1 MRASRSGRWDY
12 HLGFMGQVSAFHSAR
27 HNPAVHAPERTAKVW
42 KDFQL
47 LHDLVGHQQSVWTV
61 LAIDGSQYL
70 TGASRFALLRA

>member
-1 MRASRSGRWDY
+1 MLSIPRAITPP
-12 HLGFMGQVSAFHSAR
+12 FMPP
-27 HNPAVHAPERTAKVW
+27 NRTAKVW

-70 TGASRFALLRA
+70 TGASRLATLARVTQA

>member
-1 MRASRSGRWDY
+1 MPP
-12 HLGFMGQVSAFHSAR
+12 
-27 HNPAVHAPERTAKVW
+27 NRTAKVW

-70 TGASRFALLRA
+70 TGASRLANLARVTQA